1 MGDIELDIK
10 LLEARAG
17 MMENN
22 LKGTLDLIQQLV
34 DQIEIMNKDIIK
46 LNGKI
51 LELERDKRS

>member
-1 MGDIELDIK
+1 MGDVELDIK

-22 LKGTLDLIQQLV
+22 LKVTLDLIQQLV
-34 DQIEIMNKDIIK
+34 DHIEIMNNDIIK

>member
-1 MGDIELDIK
+1 MGDVELDIK

-22 LKGTLDLIQQLV
+22 LKVTLDLIQQLV
-34 DQIEIMNKDIIK
+34 NHIEIMNNDIIK